1 MRASGPR
8 RTQPNPLDGH
18 LWRPAMGARTEAL
31 DSCSPARS
39 TGASGARRWE
49 RARRGLGGRSP
60 ARLLGAAEPVEVPPG
75 RRRRPVNRR
84 ALPLTRCSAFRTSEI
99 S

>member
-84 ALPLTRCSAFRTSEI
+84 ALPLTRCSAFRTSET